1 MHEAFDPL
9 TEVRAERLRA
19 LVDELMPKIRRVSPE
34 LTDAQLRAAAEL
46 MAQYRLADD
55 ELGKNA
61 L

>member
-9 TEVRAERLRA
+9 NEVRAERFRA
-19 LVDELMPKIRRVSPE
+19 IVAERMPKIKRVSPE
-34 LTDAQLRAAAEL
+34 LTDDQLRAAAEL
-46 MAQYRLADD
+46 MAEYRLADE

>member
-1 MHEAFDPL
+1 MPDAYDPL
-9 TEVRAERLRA
+9 TEVRAERFRA
-19 LVDELMPKIRRVSPE
+19 LVAELMPKIRRVSPE
-34 LTDAQLRAAAEL
+34 LTEAQLRAAAEL

>member
-9 TEVRAERLRA
+9 TGVRAERFRA
-19 LVDELMPKIRRVSPE
+19 LVAELMPKIRRVSPD
-34 LTDAQLRAAAEL
+34 LTDEQLRAAAEL
-46 MAQYRLADD
+46 MAQYRLADE

>member
-1 MHEAFDPL
+1 MHEALDPL
-9 TEVRAERLRA
+9 TEVRAERFRA

-34 LTDAQLRAAAEL
+34 LTEAQLRAAAEL

-55 ELGKNA
+55 ELGRNA

>member
-9 TEVRAERLRA
+9 TDVRSERYLA
-19 LVDELMPKIRRVSPE
+19 LVEELMPKIRRVTPN

-46 MAQYRLADD
+46 MAQYRLADE

>member
-1 MHEAFDPL
+1 MHEAPDPL
-9 TEVRAERLRA
+9 TEVRAERYRS
-19 LVDELMPKIRRVSPE
+19 LVAELTPKIRRVSPE

-46 MAQYRLADD
+46 MAQYRLADE

>member
-9 TEVRAERLRA
+9 TEARAERFRA
-19 LVDELMPKIRRVSPE
+19 LVAELMPKIRRVSPT
-34 LTDAQLRAAAEL
+34 LTEAQLRSAAEL